1 MKEIVKYV
9 RFYNTHIRV
18 CKYIMLIS
26 VIILIKF
33 AEDNIGICK
42 RNYEICYETRMYL

>member
-1 MKEIVKYV
+1 MKEIAKYV

-18 CKYIMLIS
+18 CKYIMLIA

-33 AEDNIGICK
+33 KEDNIGIRK
-42 RNYEICYETRMYL
+42 RNYEIYF